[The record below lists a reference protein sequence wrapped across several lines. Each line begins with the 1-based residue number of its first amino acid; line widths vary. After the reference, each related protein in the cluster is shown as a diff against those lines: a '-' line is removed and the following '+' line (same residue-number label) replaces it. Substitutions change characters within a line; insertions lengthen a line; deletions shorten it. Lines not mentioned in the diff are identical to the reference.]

1 MRAPG
6 SRLARL
12 EIEDFGLIE
21 RAWLEFSPGFTV
33 CSGETGSGKTML
45 LGALAFVL
53 GERTPADMVR
63 AGAPRTRVSLA
74 VDADGAFRA
83 LLDAEGFEAEPGEAA
98 ILSRELLPNG
108 KSTARIN
115 GRLATAA
122 QLRAAGEALAD
133 AVGQNEQQRLLSA
146 GYQLDV
152 LDAFA
157 GEAALAAR
165 AAAGAAYARAVAL
178 ECELATCSGD
188 ADRLRSELEF
198 ASFAAAEIA
207 AAAPVPGEDEPLR
220 ERRDFLA
227 NVERIGRA
235 LGNARAAVSGGAAVT
250 GGEGSSSAVES
261 LGIAATALASV
272 ARFSPT
278 LAALA
283 ERLAALQSDATDVAV
298 ALGRESEAAEF
309 DASELESVTA
319 RLDLLETLKKKYGGT
334 LTAVCSARDAYEA
347 IVAREATRDERE
359 NALRGE
365 LARVRTALGR
375 EALALGKLRAAA
387 ARELEARVATELAA
401 LAMPAARFGVLLETL
416 AEAGPNGSERV
427 SFALS
432 PNPGEPLRP
441 VARAA
446 SGGELSRVLLALV
459 AVLADRRERTALI
472 FDEID
477 AGIGGATGSAVGVRL
492 GALGH
497 ATQVLCVTHLA
508 QIASFAD
515 RHYVLRKRERAG
527 ATVVELVALDEPQ
540 AVIEEIA
547 RMLSGSI
554 APVAL
559 EHARALVDEARGA
572 RANASGTASG
582 RSVPGKRKSNAAKP
596 DVAKS
601 KVAEPGVVEPIP
613 AKPDIAEP
621 SVVIA
626 GGGRRGAAVARGA

>member
-1 MRAPG
+1 VSAPG

-21 RAWLEFSPGFTV
+21 RASLEFSPGFTV

-53 GERTPADMVR
+53 GERTPADVVR
-63 AGAPRTRVSLA
+63 AGASRTRVSLA
-74 VDADGAFRA
+74 VDADPAFCA
-83 LLDAEGFEAEPGEAA
+83 LLDAEGFEPEPGEAA
-98 ILSRELLPNG
+98 LLSRELLASG

-122 QLRAAGEALAD
+122 QLRTAGEALAD
-133 AVGQNEQQRLLSA
+133 AVGQHEQQRLLSPA
-146 GYQLDV
+146 YQLDV

-165 AAAGAAYARAVAL
+165 AAVGVAYGRGVAL
-178 ECELATCSGD
+178 ESELAAYSDD
-188 ADRLRSELEF
+188 AVRLRAEYQ
-198 ASFAAAEIA
+198 FAAFAVAEIA

-235 LGNARAAVSGGAAVT
+235 LANARAAVSGGDGLSAVP
-250 GGEGSSSAVES
+250 GGDGSPAVES
-261 LGIAATALASV
+261 LGVAATALAGV

-283 ERLAALQSDATDVAV
+283 ERLAALQSDATDVAL

-309 DASELESVTA
+309 DAGELESVTA

-334 LTAVCSARDAYEA
+334 LAAVCGARDAYEA

-359 NALRGE
+359 GALREE
-365 LARVRTALGR
+365 LARVRTTLTSEARALG
-375 EALALGKLRAAA
+375 ALRASA
-387 ARELEARVATELAA
+387 ARKLESRVASELAA
-401 LAMPAARFGVLLETL
+401 LAMPAARFGVVVEPL

-492 GALGH
+492 GALGR

-515 RHYVLRKRERAG
+515 RHYVVRKRERAG
-527 ATVVELVALDEPQ
+527 TTVVELVALDEPQ
-540 AVIEEIA
+540 AVLEEIA
-547 RMLSGSI
+547 RMLSGTV

-559 EHARALVDEARGA
+559 EHARALVDEARAATA
-572 RANASGTASG
+572 RASAPAKPGVTTASG
-582 RSVPGKRKSNAAKP
+582 P
-596 DVAKS
+596 D
-601 KVAEPGVVEPIP
+601 
-613 AKPDIAEP
+613 
-621 SVVIA
+621 A
-626 GGGRRGAAVARGA
+626 GRGRRRAAVARGA